1 VNSLLYHDLNVW
13 VTAGERLEIIK
24 KICTRVCGGGP
35 FVAVLKNELPELG
48 HESDV
53 AVGRR

>member
-1 VNSLLYHDLNVW
+1 MNSLLYHDLNVW
-13 VTAGERLEIIK
+13 VAAGERLEMIK
-24 KICTRVCGGGP
+24 KIGTRARGGGP

-48 HESDV
+48 DESDV